1 MSHTS
6 TTITKPVS
14 AVADVQ
20 AVLGLSSTSTTGK
33 ESYLCGNTHGQTN
46 KWAKYKPIV
55 MADFPTRTG
64 TYWKGTQG
72 NCGLNFIKRTKMN
85 DIISDYNGGS
95 NWDYVPPTGGSGR
108 AYRIGDFD
116 GYDHNAQCF
125 VNGMTYP
132 LSYAKGSGTGIT
144 ITMETRYV
152 GSASLSLADLG
163 LDAKY
168 FGVIVV
174 GNGVTRLIEG
184 TSQIPSGNQ
193 VSVLIPDSTLTANI
207 TYKIYPIAIT
217 GYDVRYTGSGITN
230 QNTPTFSGLYTL
242 PVQPASVKIT
252 ETVETSLNFKGGATT
267 VVYRSTGYTCN
278 FTLQLI
284 LTTGFKMEN
293 LTLQV
298 EQSNEQTT
306 GYRTIGSVTLNPST
320 MTGSGSTIK
329 EQAYSGV
336 VVSSSNPLINQNY
349 VRLTVTGIN
358 AERTYTA
365 VLIKQMRSNQEIP
378 IIEL

>member
-6 TTITKPVS
+6 TTISAPVN

-85 DIISDYNGGS
+85 NIISDYDGGS
-95 NWDYVPPTGGSGR
+95 NWDYMPPTGGSGR

-132 LSYAKGSGTGIT
+132 LSYAKGSATGIT
-144 ITMETRYV
+144 ITMETRSV
-152 GSASLSLADLG
+152 GSSSLSLANLG

-193 VSVLIPDSTLTANI
+193 VSVLIPDATLTANI

-217 GYDVRYTGSGITN
+217 GYSTSYTGNGTTN
-230 QNTPTFSGLYTL
+230 TSTTFSGLYTL

-252 ETVETSLNFKGGATT
+252 ETVETSLNFKGGSVT
-267 VVYRSTGYTCN
+267 VTYSTTGYTCG

-284 LTTGFKMEN
+284 LTSGYTMSN
-293 LTLQV
+293 LKLQV
-298 EQSNEQTT
+298 SQCNTQD
-306 GYRTIGSVTLNPST
+306 GSYINVGSQITLNPSS
-320 MTGSGSTIK
+320 MTGTGSTVK

-336 VVSSSNPLINQNY
+336 KATSSGVLLNMNY
-349 VRLTVTGIN
+349 VKLTVTGTN
-358 AERTYTA
+358 AGRTYTA
-365 VLIKQMRSNQEIP
+365 VMIKQMRSNQEIP
-378 IIEL
+378 LIEQ